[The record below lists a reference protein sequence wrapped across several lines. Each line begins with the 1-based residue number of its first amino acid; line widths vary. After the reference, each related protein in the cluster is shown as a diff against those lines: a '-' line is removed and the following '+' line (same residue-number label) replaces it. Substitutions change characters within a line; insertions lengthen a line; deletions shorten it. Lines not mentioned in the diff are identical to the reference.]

1 MGLMKNKVLDN
12 GITLTYHR
20 VVSVNSIV
28 NMQSM
33 IEVGSYLNKEEREKE
48 KEWYASSPKDRL
60 SVYISTTYY
69 PIEYSKDL
77 NVDNAYEYLKTLD
90 DFADAEDIFEEPV
103 EEEII
108 PEEIVPEEEIIEEES
123 TEVEENIEEP
133 EVVEEENE

>member
-33 IEVGSYLNKEEREKE
+33 IEVGSYLNKNEREKE
-48 KEWYASSPKDRL
+48 REWYESSPKDRL
-60 SVYISTTYY
+60 NVYISTTYY

-108 PEEIVPEEEIIEEES
+108 PEETVPEES

>member
-1 MGLMKNKVLDN
+1 MALKKDIKLDN
-12 GITLTYHR
+12 GIILTYHR

-28 NMQSM
+28 NRQSM

-48 KEWYASSPKDRL
+48 REWYNSGSADRL
-60 SVYISTTYY
+60 NVYIGTKYY
-69 PIEYSKDL
+69 IKDYDKEL

-90 DFADAEDIFEEPV
+90 DFADAEDVFEEPV

-108 PEEIVPEEEIIEEES
+108 PEETVPEES